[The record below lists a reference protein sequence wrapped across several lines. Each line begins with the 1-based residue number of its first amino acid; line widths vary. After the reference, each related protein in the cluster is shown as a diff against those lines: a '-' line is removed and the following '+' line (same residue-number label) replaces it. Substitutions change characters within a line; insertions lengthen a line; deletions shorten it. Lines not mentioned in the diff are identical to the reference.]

1 MAKFDYKQAKQDIN
15 EIIAIV
21 EMCPEPL
28 REKCFELLFG
38 AVFKSQLPPDPLH
51 QPAAAEQANQGTQK
65 GDQTVEQSTNRQER
79 KLPANVL
86 AFARRH
92 AVTQEDLEKLFILD
106 HEPLLPIY
114 KIPTGKIAQAQ
125 LFKVMMVLLENGLL
139 NNQLSAPYPELRET
153 VKEDGLYDGNF
164 NGMLKRNHALFRGAI
179 TKDSIVE
186 DEAVELTGAG
196 LQRLAE
202 IVKEL
207 GQA

>member
-1 MAKFDYKQAKQDIN
+1 MAKFDYNQAKQDVT

-21 EMCPEPL
+21 ETCPEPL

-38 AVFKSQLPPDPLH
+38 AVFKSQLLPVALHEPP
-51 QPAAAEQANQGTQK
+51 AAEQANQGRQK
-65 GDQTVEQSTNRQER
+65 ADQAVEQSSNRQER

-114 KIPTGKIAQAQ
+114 KIPTGKTAQAQ

-179 TKDSIVE
+179 TKDSIIE
-186 DEAVELTGAG
+186 SEAVELTGAG

-202 IVKEL
+202 IIKEL